1 MPVQL
6 SIFTPSSNLS
16 KTKLLLIVGGIPL
29 VIIILLVILYST
41 GLFPSEIPEEKRTS
55 YYVAG
60 GMILSVA
67 ILSFLL
73 VFTGIQFREKYIQ
86 KQQSSLEDQEDPDI
100 FHQDFN

>member
-6 SIFTPSSNLS
+6 SIFTPSTFS
-16 KTKLLLIVGGIPL
+16 KRKLLLIIGGIPL
-29 VIIILLVILYST
+29 VIILLLVILYSS
-41 GLFPSEIPEEKRTS
+41 GLIPSEIPEEKRTS

-67 ILSFLL
+67 FLSVLL

-86 KQQSSLEDQEDPDI
+86 KLHSSLEDQEDPEL
-100 FHQDFN
+100 FHQEFN